1 MVIEVGM
8 TREPTLREQVEAELG
23 LAAKPARVGKR
34 YHAAPGWAPS
44 HWRKTLRVWAIT
56 VLVFVAV
63 SFVGGLLAGVASK
76 VWP

>member
-1 MVIEVGM
+1 M

-44 HWRKTLRVWAIT
+44 HWRKTLKVWAGFALGLVVGGMAAGIVVGLAGRVW
-56 VLVFVAV
+56 
-63 SFVGGLLAGVASK
+63 
-76 VWP
+76 P